1 MLLEQSGAS
10 LLQIWT
16 LSQHLS
22 KHAARCTN
30 SSQSVQQSSSILG
43 AVKLRVYNYNYNSP
57 DILKLSEVKLN
68 LQSAT
73 VPRQDKLPISSPYWL
88 LHWTFWPHL
97 NQNEASPLS
106 SKSGHFELVNSGHH
120 LVSKRGISR
129 GYHFLSQCFPA
140 AESPVTWAAVTA
152 AQFLLSWTALQRS
165 LCQYGALSRYRLLMQ
180 LGLDKTAQ
188 NPQTN
193 RTDTQAFYFSLILSI
208 FRLSYKLT

>member
-30 SSQSVQQSSSILG
+30 SSSSVQQSSSILG

-57 DILKLSEVKLN
+57 DILKLSEVTLN

-88 LHWTFWPHL
+88 LHWTFWLHIWTKLKPPLWAQNQAIL
-97 NQNEASPLS
+97 NLQIQATIWFQYEAFLGATISCHNVSPLQ
-106 SKSGHFELVNSGHH
+106 
-120 LVSKRGISR
+120 SR
-129 GYHFLSQCFPA
+129 RWTGLPSQ
-140 AESPVTWAAVTA
+140 
-152 AQFLLSWTALQRS
+152 LLSSCYLQAGTELHCKEVSVNTERWVDIVYWCNWD
-165 LCQYGALSRYRLLMQ
+165 LTKQ
-180 LGLDKTAQ
+180 LRIRK
-188 NPQTN
+188 QTEQ
-193 RTDTQAFYFSLILSI
+193 THKHFIFYPF
-208 FRLSYKLT
+208 

>member
-30 SSQSVQQSSSILG
+30 SSSSVQQSSSILG

-57 DILKLSEVKLN
+57 DILKLSEVTLN

-73 VPRQDKLPISSPYWL
+73 VPRQDKLPISSPYWQ
-88 LHWTFWPHL
+88 LHWTFWSHL

-106 SKSGHFELVNSGHH
+106 SKSGHFELANSGHH
-120 LVSKRGISR
+120 LVSKQGIS
-129 GYHFLSQCFPA
+129 GELPFLVTMFPRCRVA
-140 AESPVTWAAVTA
+140 GDLGGRHSCSVLVILNCTA
-152 AQFLLSWTALQRS
+152 KKS
-165 LCQYGALSRYRLLMQ
+165 
-180 LGLDKTAQ
+180 
-188 NPQTN
+188 
-193 RTDTQAFYFSLILSI
+193 LSI
-208 FRLSYKLT
+208 RSAE